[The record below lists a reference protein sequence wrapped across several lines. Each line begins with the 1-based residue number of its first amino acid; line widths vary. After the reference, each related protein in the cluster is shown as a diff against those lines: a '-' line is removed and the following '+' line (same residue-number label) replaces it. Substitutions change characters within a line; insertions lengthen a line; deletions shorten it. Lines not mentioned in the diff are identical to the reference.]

1 MSWLRRKLYNWL
13 MEVGKQQLVASP
25 DVHSEEPANF
35 NMTVMN
41 AMNGKLVQIR
51 TYQPQ
56 RNGPDWK
63 TEYYLVPDGERL
75 TDAVSMLL
83 IAKNLE
89 KA

>member
-1 MSWLRRKLYNWL
+1 MNWLRRKLYNWL
-13 MEVGKQQLVASP
+13 MEVGKAPALASA